1 MPSMEWM
8 DDECRGRCFRW
19 HSRVVADVRRFMQLF
34 LRLDPTVLEWLKA
47 RAAAKGQPYQS
58 LINDILARAMRRA
71 G

>member
-1 MPSMEWM
+1 MK
-8 DDECRGRCFRW
+8 RVGRPPLG
-19 HSRVVADVRRFMQLF
+19 AAPRRAVSI
-34 LRLDPTVLEWLKA
+34 RLDPTVLEWLKA